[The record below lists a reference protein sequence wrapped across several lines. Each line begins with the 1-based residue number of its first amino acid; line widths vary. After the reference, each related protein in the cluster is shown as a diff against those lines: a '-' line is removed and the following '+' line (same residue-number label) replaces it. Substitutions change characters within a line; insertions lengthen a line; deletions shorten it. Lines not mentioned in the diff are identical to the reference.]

1 MGVYEGR
8 ESNVQKTTATNLFQ
22 KIKKYSKGILAWL
35 GFGNKECE
43 ASTPLFYPSR
53 KWQKLTNLRD

>member
-53 KWQKLTNLRD
+53 K